1 MGCGASS
8 QPAPPEPA
16 EPAPQPTLEDLE
28 SGGSGTDSEEVDE
41 YDEMEP
47 LEEVRAA
54 ATTTASTTTGATP
67 RSKRE
72 RRSSVELLRA
82 RREGEATPREPAEA
96 LDGPEIDEGVAGLVD
111 RWVKGCVAGD
121 GEALLALL
129 SAELQETLSH
139 EAEQLETP
147 CSAAEWCLTKNSW
160 RWRQDRGRLKTTRV
174 TSFDG
179 HMCGVRSSFDAGLL
193 TVNYRDVVWV
203 DGGAITATRSSC
215 LLTHERRQQLAIELV
230 EHAAC
235 GREEKVWTALAPS
248 MRAQYEADAKG
259 SKHSAEELCRQQ
271 VRRMPALP
279 LAVSLSR
286 FAPGSWNG

>member
-16 EPAPQPTLEDLE
+16 EPAQAQPTLEDLG
-28 SGGSGTDSEEVDE
+28 SGGSGTESEEVDE

-54 ATTTASTTTGATP
+54 ATTTASGATP

-82 RREGEATPREPAEA
+82 RREGEATPREPKAE

-121 GEALLALL
+121 GEGLLALL

-160 RWRQDRGRLKTTRV
+160 RWREDRGRLKTTRV

-259 SKHSAEELCRQQ
+259 SKHSGEELCRQQ
-271 VRRMPALP
+271 VRRIRPRSP
-279 LAVSLSR
+279 SAVSLSR